1 MDNVP
6 PQILVDRA
14 HIPESL
20 AIERQRT
27 GAHTVRA
34 GKLRPLGVL
43 LPNRRKSPELATRHR
58 PSEKSAGSFFFRS
71 LPLARTSDFCAGRRN
86 SFAEASSAL
95 PQIAP
100 VPLPSSGLPDFSAP
114 ARKKPTSTRKAN
126 GKCLH
131 IEALHDPRRQD
142 PEPHRTAART
152 GASTRICIR
161 RKTSESVQK
170 TTFLLTPK
178 TMGCTI
184 VYNYTECFFCK
195 RRKKL

>member
-1 MDNVP
+1 MGKCFERKEMHCHSCGLCQHLCQCISFWVFSIP
-6 PQILVDRA
+6 VDWA
-14 HIPESL
+14 HIPQSL

-43 LPNRRKSPELATRHR
+43 LPNRRKSPELTARHR

-100 VPLPSSGLPDFSAP
+100 VPLSFSGLPDFQAPHTSSAISLTSASFAHCSSSVSLFP
-114 ARKKPTSTRKAN
+114 ISQEAKPHCGERY
-126 GKCLH
+126 
-131 IEALHDPRRQD
+131 RRS
-142 PEPHRTAART
+142 R
-152 GASTRICIR
+152 S
-161 RKTSESVQK
+161 
-170 TTFLLTPK
+170 
-178 TMGCTI
+178 M
-184 VYNYTECFFCK
+184 
-195 RRKKL
+195 